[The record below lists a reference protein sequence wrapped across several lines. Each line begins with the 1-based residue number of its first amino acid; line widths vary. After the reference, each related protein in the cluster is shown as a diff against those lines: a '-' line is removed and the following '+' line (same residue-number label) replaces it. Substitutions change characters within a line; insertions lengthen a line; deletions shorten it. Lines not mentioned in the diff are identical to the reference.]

1 MSNLKSILVAVD
13 FSPCSIAAFRVA
25 ARFAECNRAS
35 LRAVH
40 AVALPSYVPAPHP
53 LFPFPLPT
61 QADFVADATTA
72 WAVFAAA
79 APTRTDVKCDIEVGT
94 PREIIL
100 QAAARAGADLLVLG
114 SHSVLDAHK
123 GIGPTATSCMQ
134 RARMN
139 VLLVREN
146 HAGPFR
152 SVVACLD
159 FTDTSKLALQQAI
172 RVAAQDG
179 AALHVLHVY
188 DDPWYGLGPPAGVKA
203 HMPDF
208 KAQLNRGVEDRVR
221 EFCAPFS
228 HELNA
233 LKAGFHCLESEWRGG
248 GYGHAIVRFVK
259 EQGCDLAILGTRD
272 RWNIRDMVF
281 GSTAE
286 RVVRGAPCS
295 ILAVKPD
302 LTA

>member
-1 MSNLKSILVAVD
+1 MSKLNSILVAVD
-13 FSPCSIAAFRVA
+13 FSPCSVAAFRVA
-25 ARFAECNRAS
+25 ARFADCNRAS

-40 AVALPSYVPAPHP
+40 AVALPSFVPAPHP

-61 QADFVADATTA
+61 QADFVADAKTA

-79 APTRTDVKCDIEVGT
+79 ASTRSDVTCDIEVGN
-94 PREIIL
+94 PPEIIL

-114 SHSVLDAHK
+114 SHSAIDAHK
-123 GIGPTATSCMQ
+123 GIGPTAASCVQ
-134 RARMN
+134 RAKMQ
-139 VLLVREN
+139 VLLVRED

-159 FTDTSKLALQQAI
+159 FTDTSKLALQHAI
-172 RVAAQDG
+172 RVAAQDS

-188 DDPWYGLGPPAGVKA
+188 DDPWYGLGPPAGVKEN
-203 HMPDF
+203 MPDF
-208 KAQLNRGVEDRVR
+208 KAQLNRGVEARLR
-221 EFCAPFS
+221 EFCAPWS
-228 HELNA
+228 HEINA
-233 LKAGFHCLESEWRGG
+233 LKAEFHCLESEWRGG

-259 EQGCDLAILGTRD
+259 ERGCDMTVVGTRD
-272 RWNIRDMVF
+272 RWNVRDMIF

-302 LTA
+302 LAA

>member
-1 MSNLKSILVAVD
+1 MSTLKSILVAVD
-13 FSPCSIAAFRVA
+13 FSPCSVAAFRVA
-25 ARFAECNRAS
+25 ARFADCNRAS

-40 AVALPSYVPAPHP
+40 AVALPSFVPAPHP

-61 QADFVADATTA
+61 QADFVADAKTA

-79 APTRTDVKCDIEVGT
+79 AAARTDVTCDIEVGN

-114 SHSVLDAHK
+114 SHSEIDAHK
-123 GIGPTATSCMQ
+123 GLGPTAASCMQ
-134 RARMN
+134 RAGMT

-159 FTDTSKLALQQAI
+159 FTETSRLALQQAI
-172 RVAAQDG
+172 RLAAQEG

-188 DDPWYGLGPPAGVKA
+188 DDPWYGLGPPTGVKA
-203 HMPDF
+203 NMPDF
-208 KAQLNRGVEDRVR
+208 RAKLNQGVEARVR
-221 EFCAPFS
+221 EFCSSVS

-233 LKAGFHCLESEWRGG
+233 LRAVFHCRESERRGG

-259 EQGCDLAILGTRD
+259 EQGCDVVALGTRD

-286 RVVRGAPCS
+286 RVVREVPCA

-302 LTA
+302 CAR